1 MEEKKNYLNM
11 LYGISM
17 WLKGQQ
23 LVLNLYKLFIKYYTL
38 HILNNLSE

>member
-11 LYGISM
+11 LYGISV

-23 LVLNLYKLFIKYYTL
+23 LVFNLYKLFITYKTL

>member
-23 LVLNLYKLFIKYYTL
+23 LVFNLYKLFIKY
-38 HILNNLSE
+38 